1 MLYRV
6 DDTGTDDDDDDD
18 LKNRM
23 KIEIHTWEEYI
34 IRIV

>member
-1 MLYRV
+1 MTLAKAMLYRV

-23 KIEIHTWEEYI
+23 KIEIHT
-34 IRIV
+34 